1 MSVFIRRFTFDPGVQ
16 VFLEIEAVNVLDL
29 TPPSSITG
37 VGTGTALCV
46 GEYEDGP
53 FNLPT
58 EVTSATELASTFG
71 NFGYTYA
78 GITAQNPCARVRYAD
93 SAVVPE
99 YWNGNGLLALN
110 AKRFSRLLIARA
122 DTSVGSV
129 DFERCAWLNGGS
141 SFTYSL
147 SPAQTFIFGTATAS
161 YTVTFNATAATLTSA
176 AGVYPT
182 AFTGGEV
189 MTIVRDGISYTVV
202 FQATDQTQNQVI
214 DRINTTLGY
223 TAAVNAGGG
232 VTTLASLT
240 LGSGATIA
248 IVAPTTAAVLVATGF
263 AIASATGTGNVLN
276 IGAVT
281 ASEIASLVSTA
292 SAGAVTLTQLETG
305 TLRLE
310 GVGAALTGVLRVT
323 GGTATAALGFSLT
336 QNAAWQDTPVGVA
349 INGVSGAGVTAAIG
363 FAATTASPVIVSAAG
378 VYPTAFAG
386 GETITIT
393 VDGSTQK
400 VVTFQAGD
408 QTIAQVAARINTTL
422 GYTAVVAQSATIL
435 AMAGDGQNS
444 VAIPAGTRVRNSGG
458 NVWVT
463 MQTTAVDASAPGP
476 YSIKIRPATD
486 DGTAPSAVALAIN
499 ALSAPLLGTSFI
511 VFNPLAVSQALS
523 ESAIDAAYVAA
534 IDSTLNSASVAAETN
549 VIWSARQSNAVRSKL
564 RTNAVDASASG
575 LFGRIAVIR
584 PPLKTTK
591 AQARSGSAQP
601 GVGAYREQRVV
612 YVYPGVQTFVPAIAT
627 IGTAGGA
634 GFTADGI
641 IDIGADGFLA
651 SVCSQLPP
659 EENPG
664 QLTTFTGGAIGL
676 EAGNPDV
683 QNLTLVDYKNFR
695 ASGICAP
702 RMDLGSMIF
711 QSGVTSVDPAVYASL
726 RNINRRRMADF
737 IQDSLAIALKSFGKQ
752 LSSRTRRALI
762 TGQIKAFMDGL
773 LSPSNSAAQRIE
785 AYSVDSVSGN
795 TAETLALGI
804 FRIILNV
811 RTIASLDAIVLQTT
825 VGESV
830 DVTQSA

>member
-37 VGTGTALCV
+37 VGTGTAMIV
-46 GEYEDGP
+46 GEFEDGP
-53 FNLPT
+53 FNTPL

-71 NFGYTYA
+71 NFGYTY
-78 GITAQNPCARVRYAD
+78 GGVTAQNPCARVRYAD
-93 SAVVPE
+93 GAVVPE

-110 AKRFSRLLIARA
+110 AKRFSRLLITRA
-122 DTSVGSV
+122 DTSVGVV
-129 DFERCAWLNGGS
+129 DFERCASIVGGS
-141 SFTYSL
+141 AFTYSL

-161 YTVTFNATAATLTSA
+161 YTVTFNAAAATLTSA

-182 AFTGGEV
+182 GFTGGEV
-189 MTIVRDGISYTVV
+189 MTIVRDGITYTVV
-202 FQATDQTQNQVI
+202 FQASDQTQTQVI
-214 DRINTTLGY
+214 DRINGTLGY
-223 TAAVNAGGG
+223 TAAVNGGGG
-232 VTTLASLT
+232 VTTLSSLNR
-240 LGSGATIA
+240 GSGATIA
-248 IVAPTTAAVLVATGF
+248 ITAPTTASVLAATGF
-263 AIASATGTGNVLN
+263 VIASATGTGNVLN
-276 IGAVT
+276 IAAVT

-292 SAGAVTLTQLETG
+292 SAGAVVLTQLDSG
-305 TLRLE
+305 ALRLE
-310 GVGAALTGVLRVT
+310 GIGAPLTGVLRVT

-336 QNAAWQDTPVGVA
+336 QNAAWQNAPVEVEIDAIDAGVA
-349 INGVSGAGVTAAIG
+349 AALG
-363 FAATTASPVIVSAAG
+363 FAVTTARPVIVSSAG
-378 VYPTAFAG
+378 VYPTAFVG
-386 GETITIT
+386 GEEMTIT
-393 VDGSTQK
+393 VAGSAPK
-400 VVTFQAGD
+400 VVTFQSTD
-408 QTIAQVAARINTTL
+408 QTIAQVAARINLTL

-435 AMAGDGQNS
+435 AMAGTGQS
-444 VAIPAGTRVRNSGG
+444 SIAIPAGTRVRNAGG

-463 MQTTAVDASAPGP
+463 MQTQAVDAGAPGP
-476 YSIKIRPATD
+476 YALKVRPATD
-486 DGTAPSAVALAIN
+486 DGTAPLAAALSIN
-499 ALSAPLLGTSFI
+499 ALSSPLFGAAFI
-511 VFNPLAVSQALS
+511 VFNPLQVNAALS
-523 ESAIDAAYVAA
+523 ESAIDASYTVA

-549 VIWSARQSNAVRSKL
+549 IIWSARQSNAVRTKL
-564 RTNAVDASASG
+564 RQNANDAASSG
-575 LFGRIAVIR
+575 LYGRIAVIR

-591 AQARSGSAQP
+591 AQARSGAAQP
-601 GVGAYREQRVV
+601 GVGAYRDQRVV
-612 YVYPGVQTFVPAIAT
+612 YVYPGVQTFIPAIAT

-664 QLTTFTGGAIGL
+664 QLTTFTGGALGI

-683 QNLTLVDYKNFR
+683 QNLTLTDYKNFR

-702 RMDLGSMIF
+702 RMDLGTMIF
-711 QSGVTSVDPAVYASL
+711 QSGVTSVDPAVYPSL

-737 IQDSLAIALKSFGKQ
+737 IQDSLAIALKAFGKQ
-752 LSSRTRRALI
+752 LATRTRRALI
-762 TGQIKAFMDGL
+762 TGQIKSFMDGL
-773 LSPSNSAAQRIE
+773 LSPNNSAAQRIE
-785 AYSVDSVSGN
+785 GYTIDSVSGN

-830 DVTQSA
+830 DVSQTA

>member
-53 FNLPT
+53 FNMPT

-93 SAVVPE
+93 GAVVPE

-110 AKRFSRLLIARA
+110 AKKFARLIIARV

-129 DFERCAWLNGGS
+129 DFERTASLLGGS

-176 AGVYPT
+176 AGAYPT
-182 AFTGGEV
+182 GFTGGEV
-189 MTIVRDGISYTVV
+189 MTIVRDGITYTVV
-202 FQATDQTQNQVI
+202 FQATDQTQTQVI
-214 DRINTTLGY
+214 DRINATLGY
-223 TAAVNAGGG
+223 TAAVNAGAG
-232 VTTLASLT
+232 VTTLSSLNKGT
-240 LGSGATIA
+240 GATIA
-248 IVAPTTAAVLVATGF
+248 IIAPTTALVLAKTGF

-292 SAGAVTLTQLETG
+292 STGAVALTQLESG

-336 QNAAWQDTPVGVA
+336 QNAAWQDTPVNVT

-363 FAATTASPVIVSAAG
+363 FSATTARPVIVSAAG
-378 VYPTAFAG
+378 VYPTAFVG
-386 GETITIT
+386 GETMTVT

-400 VVTFQAGD
+400 VVTFQAAD
-408 QTIAQVAARINTTL
+408 QTIAQVASRINTTL

-435 AMAGDGQNS
+435 AMAGTGQND

-486 DGTAPSAVALAIN
+486 DGTAPAAAALAVN
-499 ALSAPLLGTSFI
+499 TLSAPLTATSFI
-511 VFNPLAVSQALS
+511 LFNPLAVNAALS
-523 ESAIDAAYVAA
+523 EAAIDAAYVTA
-534 IDSTLNSASVAAETN
+534 INSTLNSASVAAQTN
-549 VIWSARQSNAVRSKL
+549 LIWSARQSNAVRSQL
-564 RTNAVDASASG
+564 RSNAVDAAASG
-575 LFGRIAVIR
+575 LYGRIAVIR

-601 GVGAYREQRVV
+601 GVGAYRDQRVV
-612 YVYPGVQTFVPAIAT
+612 YVYPGVQTFIPAIAT

-634 GFTADGI
+634 GFTADGV
-641 IDIGADGFLA
+641 IDIGADGFLV

-664 QLTTFTGGAIGL
+664 QLTTYTGGAIGI

-683 QNLTLVDYKNFR
+683 QNLTLTDYKNFR

-737 IQDSLAIALKSFGKQ
+737 IQDSLGIALKAFGKQ
-752 LSSRTRRALI
+752 LATRTRRALI
-762 TGQIKAFMDGL
+762 TGQIKSFMDGL

-785 AYSVDSVSGN
+785 AYSIDSVSGN

-830 DVTQSA
+830 DVTQTA

>member
-53 FNLPT
+53 FNMPT

-93 SAVVPE
+93 GAVVPE

-110 AKRFSRLLIARA
+110 AKKFARLIIARV

-129 DFERCAWLNGGS
+129 DFERTASLLGGS

-176 AGVYPT
+176 AGAYPT
-182 AFTGGEV
+182 GFTGGEV
-189 MTIVRDGISYTVV
+189 MTIVRDGITYTVV
-202 FQATDQTQNQVI
+202 FQATDQTQTQVI
-214 DRINTTLGY
+214 DRINATLGY
-223 TAAVNAGGG
+223 TAAVNAGAG
-232 VTTLASLT
+232 VTTLSSLNKGT
-240 LGSGATIA
+240 GATIA
-248 IVAPTTAAVLVATGF
+248 IIAPTTALVLVKTGF
-263 AIASATGTGNVLN
+263 AIASASGTGNVLN

-292 SAGAVTLTQLETG
+292 STGAVALTQLESG

-323 GGTATAALGFSLT
+323 GGTATSALGFALT
-336 QNAAWQDTPVGVA
+336 QNAAWQDAPVNVT

-363 FAATTASPVIVSAAG
+363 FSATTARPVIVSAAG
-378 VYPTAFAG
+378 VYPTAFVG
-386 GETITIT
+386 GETMTVT

-400 VVTFQAGD
+400 IVTFQAAD
-408 QTIAQVAARINTTL
+408 QTIAQVASRINTTL

-435 AMAGDGQNS
+435 AMAGTGQND

-486 DGTAPSAVALAIN
+486 DGTAPAAAALAVN
-499 ALSAPLLGTSFI
+499 TLSAPLTVASFI
-511 VFNPLAVSQALS
+511 LFNPLAVNAALS
-523 ESAIDAAYVAA
+523 EAAIDAAYVTA
-534 IDSTLNSASVAAETN
+534 INSTLNSASVAAETN
-549 VIWSARQSNAVRSKL
+549 LIWSARQSNAVRSQL
-564 RTNAVDASASG
+564 RSNAVDAAASG
-575 LFGRIAVIR
+575 LYGRIAVIR

-601 GVGAYREQRVV
+601 GVGAYRDQRVV
-612 YVYPGVQTFVPAIAT
+612 YVYPGVQTFIPAIAT

-634 GFTADGI
+634 GFTADGV
-641 IDIGADGFLA
+641 IDIGADGFLV

-664 QLTTFTGGAIGL
+664 QLTTYTGGAIGI

-683 QNLTLVDYKNFR
+683 QNLTLTDYKNFR

-737 IQDSLAIALKSFGKQ
+737 IQDSLGIALKAFGKQ
-752 LSSRTRRALI
+752 LATRTRRALI
-762 TGQIKAFMDGL
+762 TGQIKSFMDGL

-785 AYSVDSVSGN
+785 AYSIDSVSGN

-830 DVTQSA
+830 DVTQTA

>member
-53 FNLPT
+53 FNMPT

-93 SAVVPE
+93 GAVVPE

-110 AKRFSRLLIARA
+110 AKKFARLIIARV

-129 DFERCAWLNGGS
+129 DFERTASLLGGS

-176 AGVYPT
+176 AGAYPT
-182 AFTGGEV
+182 GFTGGEV
-189 MTIVRDGISYTVV
+189 MTIVRDGITYTVV
-202 FQATDQTQNQVI
+202 FQATDQTQTQVI
-214 DRINTTLGY
+214 DRINATLGY
-223 TAAVNAGGG
+223 TAAVNAGAG
-232 VTTLASLT
+232 VTTLSSLNKGT
-240 LGSGATIA
+240 GATIA
-248 IVAPTTAAVLVATGF
+248 IIAPTTALVLAETGF

-292 SAGAVTLTQLETG
+292 STGAVALTQLESG

-323 GGTATAALGFSLT
+323 GGTATSALGFALT
-336 QNAAWQDTPVGVA
+336 QNAAWQDTPVNVT

-363 FAATTASPVIVSAAG
+363 FSATTARPVIVSAAG
-378 VYPTAFAG
+378 VYPTAFVG
-386 GETITIT
+386 GETMTVT

-400 VVTFQAGD
+400 VVTFQAAD
-408 QTIAQVAARINTTL
+408 QTIAQVASRINTTL

-435 AMAGDGQNS
+435 AMAGTGQND

-486 DGTAPSAVALAIN
+486 DGTAPAAAALAVN
-499 ALSAPLLGTSFI
+499 TLSAPLTATSFI
-511 VFNPLAVSQALS
+511 LFNPLAVNAALS
-523 ESAIDAAYVAA
+523 EAAIDAAYVTA
-534 IDSTLNSASVAAETN
+534 INSTLNSASVAAQTN
-549 VIWSARQSNAVRSKL
+549 LIWSARQSNAVRSQL
-564 RTNAVDASASG
+564 RSNAVDAAASG
-575 LFGRIAVIR
+575 LYGRIAVIR

-601 GVGAYREQRVV
+601 GVGAYRDQRVV
-612 YVYPGVQTFVPAIAT
+612 YVYPGVQTFIPAIAT

-634 GFTADGI
+634 GFTADGV
-641 IDIGADGFLA
+641 IDIGADGFLV

-664 QLTTFTGGAIGL
+664 QLTTYTGGAIGI

-683 QNLTLVDYKNFR
+683 QNLTLTDYKNFR

-737 IQDSLAIALKSFGKQ
+737 IQDSLGIALKAFGKQ
-752 LSSRTRRALI
+752 LATRTRRALI
-762 TGQIKAFMDGL
+762 TGQIKSFMDGL

-785 AYSVDSVSGN
+785 AYSIDSVSGN

-830 DVTQSA
+830 DVTQTA

>member
-1 MSVFIRRFTFDPGVQ
+1 MSVFIRRFTFDPGTQ
-16 VFLEIEAVNVLDL
+16 VFLEIEAINVLDL

-37 VGTGTALCV
+37 VGTGTAMIV
-46 GEYEDGP
+46 GEFEDGP
-53 FNLPT
+53 FNTPL

-78 GITAQNPCARVRYAD
+78 GVTAQNPCARVRYAD
-93 SAVVPE
+93 GAVVPE

-110 AKRFSRLLIARA
+110 AKRFSRLLVTRA
-122 DTSVGSV
+122 DTSVGVV
-129 DFERCAWLNGGS
+129 DFERCASIVGGS
-141 SFTYSL
+141 AFTYAL

-161 YTVTFNATAATLTSA
+161 YTVTFNAAAATLTSA

-182 AFTGGEV
+182 GFTGGEV
-189 MTIVRDGISYTVV
+189 MTIVRDGITYTVV
-202 FQATDQTQNQVI
+202 FQASDQTQTQVI

-223 TAAVNAGGG
+223 TAAVNGGGG
-232 VTTLASLT
+232 VTTLSSLNR
-240 LGSGATIA
+240 GSGATIA
-248 IVAPTTAAVLVATGF
+248 ITAPTTAAVLAATGF
-263 AIASATGTGNVLN
+263 VIASATGTGNVLN
-276 IGAVT
+276 IAAVT

-292 SAGAVTLTQLETG
+292 STGAVVLTQLDSG

-310 GVGAALTGVLRVT
+310 GVGAPLTGVLRVT
-323 GGTATAALGFSLT
+323 GGTATAALGFPLT
-336 QNAAWQDTPVGVA
+336 QNSAWQASPVDIEIDAIDAGVA
-349 INGVSGAGVTAAIG
+349 AALG
-363 FAATTASPVIVSAAG
+363 FAVTTARPVIVSSAG

-386 GETITIT
+386 GEEMTIT
-393 VDGSTQK
+393 VAGGAQK
-400 VVTFQAGD
+400 VVTFQSTD
-408 QTIAQVAARINTTL
+408 QTIAQVAARINLTL

-435 AMAGDGQNS
+435 AMAGTGQNS
-444 VAIPAGTRVRNSGG
+444 IAIPAGTRVRNAGG

-463 MQTTAVDASAPGP
+463 MQTQAVDAGAPGP
-476 YSIKIRPATD
+476 YALKVRPATD
-486 DGTAPSAVALAIN
+486 DGTAPLAAALSIN
-499 ALSAPLLGTSFI
+499 ALSAPLFGAAFI
-511 VFNPLAVSQALS
+511 VFNPLQVNAALS
-523 ESAIDAAYVAA
+523 ESAIDASYTVA

-549 VIWSARQSNAVRSKL
+549 IIWSARQSNAVRTKL
-564 RTNAVDASASG
+564 RQNANDAAASG
-575 LFGRIAVIR
+575 LYGRIAVIR

-591 AQARSGSAQP
+591 AQARSGAAQP
-601 GVGAYREQRVV
+601 GVGAYRDQRVV
-612 YVYPGVQTFVPAIAT
+612 YVYPGVQTFIPAIAT

-664 QLTTFTGGAIGL
+664 QLTTFTGGAIGI

-683 QNLTLVDYKNFR
+683 QNLTLTDYKNFR

-711 QSGVTSVDPAVYASL
+711 QSGVTSVDPAVYPSL

-737 IQDSLAIALKSFGKQ
+737 IQDSLGIALKAFGKQ
-752 LSSRTRRALI
+752 LATRTRRALI
-762 TGQIKAFMDGL
+762 TGQIKSFMDGL
-773 LSPSNSAAQRIE
+773 LSPNNSAAQRIE
-785 AYSVDSVSGN
+785 GYTIDSVSGN

-830 DVTQSA
+830 DVSQTA